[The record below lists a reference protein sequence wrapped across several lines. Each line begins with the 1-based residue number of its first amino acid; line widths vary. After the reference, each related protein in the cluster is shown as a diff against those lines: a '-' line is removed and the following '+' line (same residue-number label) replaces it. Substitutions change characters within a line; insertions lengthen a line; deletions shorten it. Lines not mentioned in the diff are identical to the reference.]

1 MLPPGDDPDAVE
13 SPTRNRR
20 RRAVES
26 DRVCP
31 WCGST
36 DLHTHKKIISPKGFG
51 VIAYVLF
58 PFALLYW
65 LTSTTYNVCRSCDA
79 RWQRGV
85 LMAARRPAAE
95 DAAAATPAEPEV
107 RAGMYAQQVPSAAIV
122 RRRPRIGESTRA
134 STPSGDVVVTA
145 SPGACRRCREAA
157 GRYDA
162 RDAPALPIIGCTCQ
176 NGCTCTTAP
185 TGD

>member
-1 MLPPGDDPDAVE
+1 MLPQGDDPEALE
-13 SPTRNRR
+13 SPTRRGRR
-20 RRAVES
+20 GTVES

-36 DLHTHKKIISPKGFG
+36 DLRTHKKIISPKGFG
-51 VIAYVLF
+51 IIAYVLF

-85 LMAARRPAAE
+85 PMSARRLAADDPAAP
-95 DAAAATPAEPEV
+95 TPPEPEV
-107 RAGMYAQQVPSAAIV
+107 RAGMYAQQVPAAAVV
-122 RRRPRIGESTRA
+122 RRRPRIGESSKPTA
-134 STPSGDVVVTA
+134 PTGDVVLQA
-145 SPGACRRCREAA
+145 SPGACRRCRAAA

-162 RDAPALPIIGCTCQ
+162 RDVPAVPIVGCTCEG
-176 NGCTCTTAP
+176 GCTCTIAP
-185 TGD
+185 ADD